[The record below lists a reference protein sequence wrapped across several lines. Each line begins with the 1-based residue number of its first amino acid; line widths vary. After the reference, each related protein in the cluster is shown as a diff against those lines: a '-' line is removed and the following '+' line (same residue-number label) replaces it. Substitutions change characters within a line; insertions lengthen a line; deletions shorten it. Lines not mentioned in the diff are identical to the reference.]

1 MLVGLTLVAAAW
13 TMREVAGGDGPAG
26 KSGASR
32 AVSLRLAIVEYP
44 GKPGA
49 VAAERFARRV
59 DALSH
64 GSLRVDV
71 VSWPARLAPATP
83 IRRVETSAIRA
94 VRTNDVQLGLFPSH
108 AFERQGVTTLRPL
121 QAPFL
126 ITSLTHAA
134 GVAGSPASARLQ
146 AGLEQISLT
155 GLGLVPEG
163 LYRPF
168 GFLKPLLVP
177 ADFDG
182 ARIRADSSR
191 TTRAVLRALGA
202 RPVDLDARQGDTG
215 VYSGFDND
223 AEVVP
228 QSDDAF
234 PRFAYTADDV
244 VLFPRFA
251 VVVAS
256 NQALRRLRGE
266 QRRALEGAAADL
278 TDPAG
283 AVAAERAAAKA
294 FCAAGGTVVEAPRS
308 ALSAFRA
315 RTAPL
320 LNSWKRDPATARLL
334 AEIERHTAR
343 GETPLQPCAGPP
355 AEPVFTPGFDVSN
368 AVFHASMPPDG
379 SYRHA
384 FTEAALRAA
393 GASEAEIERN
403 EGVTTLTF
411 YDEPY
416 RFAVEWQ
423 GGIRAPCRGRLELP
437 NRFVQLDWNPRTP
450 CGGYVGIRWTPSG
463 NGDLAIT
470 ALDPR
475 TEPDWLERAWRGTWR
490 RVDCTPLCG
499 ARGKLSAGETSRLL
513 ERQLGRTFVPCHR
526 DRSIPWDYECSLIEW
541 NGKFIERVSERFG
554 VDVDE
559 HGIIRTNR
567 RSER

>member
-1 MLVGLTLVAAAW
+1 MLVGLTLVAVAW
-13 TMREVAGGDGPAG
+13 TMREVSGGDGPAG

-32 AVSLRLAIVEYP
+32 AVSLRLAVLEYP

-64 GSLRVDV
+64 GSLRIDV
-71 VSWPARLAPATP
+71 VSWPARLAPTTP

-94 VRTNDVQLGLFPSH
+94 VRRDDVQLGLFPSH
-108 AFERQGVTTLRPL
+108 AFEQQGVTTLRPL

-134 GVAGSPASARLQ
+134 AVAGSLASARLRGSR
-146 AGLEQISLT
+146 ADLAT

-202 RPVDLDARQGDTG
+202 RPVDLDVQRGDTA
-215 VYSGFDND
+215 VFSGFDND
-223 AEVVP
+223 AEIVP
-228 QSDDAF
+228 LSDDAF

-256 NQALRRLRGE
+256 NRALRRLRGE
-266 QRRALEGAAADL
+266 QRRALRGAAAEL

-283 AVAAERAAAKA
+283 ALAAERAAAKA
-294 FCAAGGTVVEAPRS
+294 FCAAGGTVVKAPRS
-308 ALSAFRA
+308 ALSVFRA

-334 AEIERHTAR
+334 AEIERHPAR
-343 GETPLQPCAGPP
+343 SETPLQPCAGPP

-393 GASEAEIERN
+393 GASAAEIEQN

-423 GGIRAPCRGRLELP
+423 GGIRAPCRGRLDLP

-526 DRSIPWDYECSLIEW
+526 DRSIPWDYECTLIEW
-541 NGKFIERVSERFG
+541 NGKFIESASESFG

>member
-1 MLVGLTLVAAAW
+1 MSAIVGTARTSEAALTRTRLLIAMLVGLTLVAAAW
-13 TMREVAGGDGPAG
+13 TMRAVAGGDGPAG

-32 AVSLRLAIVEYP
+32 AVSLRLAILEYP

-266 QRRALEGAAADL
+266 QRRALRSGGRGSHGSRGRSGRGARGSKGVLRSRRDRRGGSRV
-278 TDPAG
+278 G
-283 AVAAERAAAKA
+283 AVRVSRPDRA
-294 FCAAGGTVVEAPRS
+294 TPRTPGS
-308 ALSAFRA
+308 G
-315 RTAPL
+315 
-320 LNSWKRDPATARLL
+320 DPATARLL
-334 AEIERHTAR
+334 AEIERHAAR
-343 GETPLQPCAGPP
+343 SETPLQPCAGPP

-411 YDEPY
+411 YDDPY

-450 CGGYVGIRWTPSG
+450 CGGYVGIRWTPSRQRRHRDHCPRSAHG
-463 NGDLAIT
+463 ARLARAGLARYLEARST
-470 ALDPR
+470 ARLSAA
-475 TEPDWLERAWRGTWR
+475 RAGSCRQARPPAYSSGSSAGSSCPAIATARSRGT
-490 RVDCTPLCG
+490 TS
-499 ARGKLSAGETSRLL
+499 AR
-513 ERQLGRTFVPCHR
+513 
-526 DRSIPWDYECSLIEW
+526 
-541 NGKFIERVSERFG
+541 
-554 VDVDE
+554 
-559 HGIIRTNR
+559 
-567 RSER
+567 